1 MKKYFLKKY
10 NTLLVLL
17 LSALGI
23 LSSCDKNNGGGIVA
37 EYGCPNADFIV
48 KGCISSNST
57 GAKIKNIKVVSQ
69 DSVYSDLAGNYHL
82 IMNAFPQNQ
91 TFTLHFKDID
101 STENGNYEDFD
112 TTVVFENPQFT
123 NGDGDWYSGQT
134 TKELD
139 IKLESK

>member
-23 LSSCDKNNGGGIVA
+23 LSSCDKNNGGGIQA

-48 KGCISSNST
+48 KGCIASDST

-69 DSVYSDLAGNYHL
+69 DSVYSDLAGNYIL
-82 IMNAFPQNQ
+82 IMNAFPENQ
-91 TFTLHFKDID
+91 TFTLHFKDVD
-101 STENGNYEDFD
+101 STDNGSYQNLD
-112 TTVVFENPQFT
+112 TTISFQNPQFT
-123 NGDGDWYSGQT
+123 NGDGDWYEGQT
-134 TKELD
+134 TKELNV
-139 IKLESK
+139 KLNLK